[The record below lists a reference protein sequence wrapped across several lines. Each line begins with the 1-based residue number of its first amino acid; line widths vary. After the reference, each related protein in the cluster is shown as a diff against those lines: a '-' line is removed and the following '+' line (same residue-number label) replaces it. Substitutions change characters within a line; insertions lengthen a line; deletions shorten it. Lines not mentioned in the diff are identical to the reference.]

1 MQVKKKNQEV
11 ITWLSIVE
19 LGIQIQM
26 VIFSILPM
34 DCLAQLEVEAL
45 TDVGVGWTE
54 LRTLLDQ
61 IEIVLIETS
70 ALKLFMVANL
80 RYQLS

>member
-1 MQVKKKNQEV
+1 
-11 ITWLSIVE
+11 
-19 LGIQIQM
+19 
-26 VIFSILPM
+26 M
-34 DCLAQLEVEAL
+34 DCLETAQLEVEAL

-70 ALKLFMVANL
+70 ALKLFLVANL
-80 RYQLS
+80 RYQLSW

>member
-1 MQVKKKNQEV
+1 MD
-11 ITWLSIVE
+11 
-19 LGIQIQM
+19 
-26 VIFSILPM
+26 FS
-34 DCLAQLEVEAL
+34 DTAQLEVEAL

-61 IEIVLIETS
+61 IEIVNVLIKTS

-80 RYQLS
+80 CYQLSW

>member
-1 MQVKKKNQEV
+1 
-11 ITWLSIVE
+11 
-19 LGIQIQM
+19 
-26 VIFSILPM
+26 M
-34 DCLAQLEVEAL
+34 DCLGTAQLEVEAL

-80 RYQLS
+80 RYQLSVDNTELPNWYRLSYVRK

>member
-1 MQVKKKNQEV
+1 M

>member
-1 MQVKKKNQEV
+1 MVC
-11 ITWLSIVE
+11 
-19 LGIQIQM
+19 LGT
-26 VIFSILPM
+26 
-34 DCLAQLEVEAL
+34 AQLEVEAFAN
-45 TDVGVGWTE
+45 VGVGWTE

-80 RYQLS
+80 RYQLSW

>member
-1 MQVKKKNQEV
+1 M
-11 ITWLSIVE
+11 
-19 LGIQIQM
+19 G
-26 VIFSILPM
+26 
-34 DCLAQLEVEAL
+34 CLETAQLEVEAF

-80 RYQLS
+80 RYQLSW

>member
-1 MQVKKKNQEV
+1 M

-45 TDVGVGWTE
+45 IDVGVGWTE

>member
-1 MQVKKKNQEV
+1 
-11 ITWLSIVE
+11 
-19 LGIQIQM
+19 
-26 VIFSILPM
+26 M
-34 DCLAQLEVEAL
+34 DCLETAQLEVEAL

-80 RYQLS
+80 RYQLSVDNTELPNWYRLSYVRK

>member
-1 MQVKKKNQEV
+1 
-11 ITWLSIVE
+11 
-19 LGIQIQM
+19 
-26 VIFSILPM
+26 M
-34 DCLAQLEVEAL
+34 DCLETAQLEVEAL

-61 IEIVLIETS
+61 IEIVNVLIKTS

-80 RYQLS
+80 CYQLSW

>member
-1 MQVKKKNQEV
+1 
-11 ITWLSIVE
+11 
-19 LGIQIQM
+19 
-26 VIFSILPM
+26 M
-34 DCLAQLEVEAL
+34 DCFETAQLEVEAL

-61 IEIVLIETS
+61 IEIVNIMIKTS

-80 RYQLS
+80 CYQISW

>member
-1 MQVKKKNQEV
+1 
-11 ITWLSIVE
+11 
-19 LGIQIQM
+19 
-26 VIFSILPM
+26 M
-34 DCLAQLEVEAL
+34 DCFEAAQLEVEAL

-61 IEIVLIETS
+61 IEIVNVLIKTS

-80 RYQLS
+80 CYQLSW